1 MAASARVLATHSPD
15 TYGPDHKSEV
25 DDDDPTNLLHRFKAT
40 PDRTKVVTMTTLA
53 DYLVDW
59 VYYF

>member
-1 MAASARVLATHSPD
+1 MAASARVLAPHSPD

-40 PDRTKVVTMTTLA
+40 PDRTKVSL
-53 DYLVDW
+53 
-59 VYYF
+59 